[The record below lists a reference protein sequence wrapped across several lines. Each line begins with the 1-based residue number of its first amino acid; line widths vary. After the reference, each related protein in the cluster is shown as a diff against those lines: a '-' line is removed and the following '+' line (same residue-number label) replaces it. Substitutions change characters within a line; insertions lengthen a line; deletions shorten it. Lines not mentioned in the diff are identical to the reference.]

1 MLKNATLRQLS
12 ALHAVARLGSVSR
25 AASEINLTQPAVSIQ
40 LKLLEESAGTPLI
53 EREGRGIRLTTAGE
67 VMADY
72 AGRILELWREVGDEM
87 AAHRGVVSRRLRIG
101 VVTTAEYLVP
111 RMLVV
116 FARDNPNVEVKLK
129 VGNRDEIVRLLSSHE
144 VDLVIMGRAPKE
156 LKTQATPFARHTMA
170 FIAAPSHP
178 LMSRGP
184 LLLKD
189 LAQED
194 LLVRERG
201 SGTRT
206 TLEKLFRDAE
216 LNLRVGSEL
225 SSNEAIKQMC
235 AAGFGL
241 AFMSQHIC
249 RHELASGELALLPVE
264 RNPIERE
271 WFVIHLAARTLA
283 PVAAAFEQFLIEHGQ
298 KHVQDQLLRTPA

>member
-1 MLKNATLRQLS
+1 
-12 ALHAVARLGSVSR
+12 
-25 AASEINLTQPAVSIQ
+25 
-40 LKLLEESAGTPLI
+40 
-53 EREGRGIRLTTAGE
+53 
-67 VMADY
+67 
-72 AGRILELWREVGDEM
+72 M

-116 FARDNPNVEVKLK
+116 FARECPNVEVKLK
-129 VGNRDEIVRLLSSHE
+129 VGNRDEVVRLLASHE
-144 VDLVIMGRAPKE
+144 VDLVIMGRPPKE
-156 LKTQATPFARHTMA
+156 LKTVATAFARHTMA
-170 FIAAPSHP
+170 FIAAPGHP
-178 LMSRGP
+178 LMSRGN
-184 LLLKD
+184 LVFRD
-189 LAQED
+189 LAGED

-216 LNLRVGSEL
+216 LPLRIGSEL

-249 RHELASGELALLPVE
+249 RHELASGELALLPVAG
-264 RNPIERE
+264 NPIERE
-271 WFVIHLAARTLA
+271 WFVIHLSARNLT
-283 PVAAAFEQFLIEHGQ
+283 PVATAFEHFLVEHGQ
-298 KHVQDQLLRTPA
+298 KNIQDQLLRTPA